1 MEHQSVTIDT
11 CVWNKY
17 IDNRTEKSEIQALLN
32 ACKDQGIKIYAS
44 SRVFSFDTTTQNP
57 EQTQQIKELMQSI
70 GAQVT
75 PAPFILGDV
84 DDPKNTGSSFGGT
97 DFLADFHSGKRERAF
112 IAEVGC
118 HPTKNHPS
126 QLGKKASNHI
136 GDYDALLQH
145 YMNNFDVFVT
155 YDTHLYLAP
164 AKRANYKKNLGLSVM
179 NPAEFLSS
187 LGAGI

>member
-17 IDNRTEKSEIQALLN
+17 IDNRAEKPEIQALFE
-32 ACKDQGIKIYAS
+32 ACKEREIKIYAS

-84 DDPKNTGSSFGGT
+84 NDPKNTGSSFGGT
-97 DFLADFHSGKRERAF
+97 DFLADFYSSERERAF
-112 IAEVGC
+112 IAEVGR

-126 QLGKKASNHI
+126 QLGNKASNHI

-145 YMNNFDVFVT
+145 YMNNFDAFVT

-164 AKRANYKKNLGLSVM
+164 AKRAAYKKNLGLTVM
-179 NPAEFLSS
+179 SPAEFLSS